1 MSSEPFSHGYLV
13 SNQPNQVSTLFSLM
27 GYIKLSKPPNI
38 LIIYKEQNLVKTIL
52 LVLRERLEL
61 SRLMALAFEA
71 SVATNF
77 TIRAYYLVGLQ
88 GLKPW
93 TLRL

>member
-1 MSSEPFSHGYLV
+1 
-13 SNQPNQVSTLFSLM
+13 M

-61 SRLMALAFEA
+61 SRLTALAFET

-77 TIRAYYLVGLQ
+77 TIRAYYLVGRVGFEPTHPEETDLQ
-88 GLKPW
+88 SAAALQ
-93 TLRL
+93 LYRLPI

>member
-1 MSSEPFSHGYLV
+1 MSSEPFSHSYLV

-52 LVLRERLEL
+52 LVGEVGFEPTHPEETALQAAAALQLYRLPIFNL
-61 SRLMALAFEA
+61 
-71 SVATNF
+71 
-77 TIRAYYLVGLQ
+77 
-88 GLKPW
+88 
-93 TLRL
+93 